1 MNFSVLVPEGTT
13 NHDDPKL
20 VCVLP
25 RWHDYIAFFFTNYVA
40 HAATLVAFPGQS
52 VSESIAYS
60 LAALLLPASGIL
72 RVVRLFFL
80 RPGMVRDPLRRAA
93 RAGALCMVLKKA
105 EPPEPPAP
113 TPGKRVAERR

>member
-20 VCVLP
+20 LCVLP
-25 RWHDYIAFFFTNYVA
+25 RWHYYIAFFFTNYVA

-60 LAALLLPASGIL
+60 LAALPLPASGIL

-80 RPGMVRDPLRRAA
+80 RPGMARDPLRRAA
-93 RAGALCMVLKKA
+93 RAGTLCTVLKREA
-105 EPPEPPAP
+105 ESPEP
-113 TPGKRVAERR
+113 TPGKRVVERT